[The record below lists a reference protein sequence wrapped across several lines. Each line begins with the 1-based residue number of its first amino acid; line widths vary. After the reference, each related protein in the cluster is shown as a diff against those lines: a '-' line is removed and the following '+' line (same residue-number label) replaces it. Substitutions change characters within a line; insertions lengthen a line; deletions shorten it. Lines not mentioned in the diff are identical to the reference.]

1 MEECAL
7 FLTVDVIVHSGC
19 NCVQVS
25 RIGIVR
31 SLVRAAQ
38 FFRVNAAVLQVLMVP
53 GVDVR
58 RGLGP
63 SGLPGE
69 GAGKSEDVVVR
80 GTTRERRLGKTKLFA
95 VAPIW
100 HLENSPQCGCVH

>member
-19 NCVQVS
+19 DRVQVS

-38 FFRVNAAVLQVLMVP
+38 FFRVDAAVLQVLVVP

-58 RGLGP
+58 RCLGP
-63 SGLPGE
+63 SRLPGE
-69 GAGKSEDVVVR
+69 GAGQGEDVVVR
-80 GTTRERRLGKTKLFA
+80 GTTRERRFRKTKLFA
-95 VAPIW
+95 VAPIR
-100 HLENSPQCGCVH
+100 HLENSPHCRCVQ